1 MIKHVYDF
9 NQKRNAFAWDAD
21 LEKKMYQ
28 EEAREFF
35 DATTL
40 AERVD
45 AVVDCQYVRLGTEL
59 KMSAN
64 GIQVMPYQNREN
76 VMHEII
82 RAELSKTFA
91 AMSQWGD
98 QNITCGDNGK
108 LMDSIMNKAQKIVC
122 QANELKGLAKSA
134 EGKVLKDASY
144 EEKINATHLIAV
156 MIEEELARD

>member
-1 MIKHVYDF
+1 M
-9 NQKRNAFAWDAD
+9 RNEFEWDAD

-35 DATTL
+35 DATSL

-64 GIQVMPYQNREN
+64 GIQLMPYQNRES
-76 VMHEII
+76 VMYEII
-82 RAELSKTFA
+82 RAELSKKFV

-98 QNITCGDNGK
+98 QSIPCGDSNNV
-108 LMDSIMNKAQKIVC
+108 MDSIITKAQKIVC
-122 QANELKGLAKSA
+122 QANELKGLARSA

-144 EEKINATHLIAV
+144 EEKINATALIAV
-156 MIEEELARD
+156 MIEEELNRD